1 MLLYAHFQ
9 TNIKYNERIRD
20 IRRRI
25 EYAYNI
31 Q

>member
-9 TNIKYNERIRD
+9 NNIKYNKNVRN